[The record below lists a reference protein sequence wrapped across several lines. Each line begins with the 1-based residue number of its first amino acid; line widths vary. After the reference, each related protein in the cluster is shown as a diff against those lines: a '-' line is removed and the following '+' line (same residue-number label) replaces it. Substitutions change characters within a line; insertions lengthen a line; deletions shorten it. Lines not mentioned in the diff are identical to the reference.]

1 MMRHRV
7 GLWVFIAVAGV
18 AAACMQTSRVGEDVT
33 TATLSQSQKAV
44 AVMRIGS
51 ASPTC
56 LHAAVLLGQREGAGF
71 RAKQVVSVAD
81 LRSVTESAVSEVEL
95 EPGEYH
101 VVAYSCV
108 QQKGPAVVGD
118 KGASSQF
125 YRSSLASFTVAPGE
139 IVNVGYLHL
148 EASHVGRNAFGRR
161 IRTDVDI
168 TDWPLP
174 ELERYQ
180 ARRPGLFAQMKTRLM
195 TVTPKGPEPSDDEC
209 ARLKALQA
217 DGKVQA
223 LPAKCSSA
231 PAQPSPAAPRQSRAA
246 SAG

>member
-1 MMRHRV
+1 MAWHRV
-7 GLWVFIAVAGV
+7 RLCVQIAMAAAAVAG
-18 AAACMQTSRVGEDVT
+18 CMQTSRVGEDVT
-33 TATLSQSQKAV
+33 AAALSQSQKAV

-56 LHAAVLLGQREGAGF
+56 LHAAVLLGQREGDGF
-71 RAKQVVSVAD
+71 RARQVVSVAD
-81 LRSVTESAVSEVEL
+81 LRSLTESAVSEVEL

-108 QQKGPAVVGD
+108 QQKGPAVVGE
-118 KGASSQF
+118 KGASAQF
-125 YRSSLASFTVAPGE
+125 YRSSLASFTVAAGE

-161 IRTDVDI
+161 VRTEVDI

-174 ELERYQ
+174 ELERYK
-180 ARRPGLFAQMKTRLM
+180 AKRPGLFAQMKTRLM
-195 TVTPKGPEPSDDEC
+195 TVTPKGNGGPSDGDC

-217 DGKVQA
+217 EGKVQT
-223 LPAKCSSA
+223 LPATCT
-231 PAQPSPAAPRQSRAA
+231 PPPQPSVPRQSKAA